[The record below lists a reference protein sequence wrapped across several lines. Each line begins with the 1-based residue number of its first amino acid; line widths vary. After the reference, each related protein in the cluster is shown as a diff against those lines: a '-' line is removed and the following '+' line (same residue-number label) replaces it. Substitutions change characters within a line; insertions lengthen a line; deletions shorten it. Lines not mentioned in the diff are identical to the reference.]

1 MLETGI
7 WLLLVFLAPLSVP
20 IVTFQSISLNRRG
33 GKAGGT
39 AEISVVA
46 GGQHSGNRRGD
57 RCEDRCG
64 DQHRDQ
70 RLVGLV
76 VLAWWPVSGFGDSVL
91 LFSPWL

>member
-1 MLETGI
+1 MWRSTLETDV

-20 IVTFQSISLNRRG
+20 IVTFQSVSLNRRG
-33 GKAGGT
+33 GKAGGA

-46 GGQHSGNRRGD
+46 GGQHSGNR
-57 RCEDRCG
+57 CG

-70 RLVGLV
+70 RLV

-91 LFSPWL
+91 